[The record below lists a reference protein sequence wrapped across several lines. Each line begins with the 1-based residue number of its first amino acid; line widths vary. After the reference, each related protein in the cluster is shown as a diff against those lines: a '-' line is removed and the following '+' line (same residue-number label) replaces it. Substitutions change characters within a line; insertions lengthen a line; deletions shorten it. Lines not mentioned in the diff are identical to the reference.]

1 MSNKDK
7 VIFPILLVDDE
18 EEILFSAGIM
28 FRMEGFSNI
37 MTANDSRTV
46 MSILEKQAVS
56 LILLDLN
63 MPFLSGYE
71 LLKEIVVSHPHIPVI
86 IMTAANE
93 LELAVECIKSG
104 AFDYFVKPA
113 EKNRLLGCVRRALE
127 LHSLHNE
134 VSLLS
139 RQLLS
144 DRPEHEAAFAPI
156 ITRSP
161 KMRRIFSYLTAVA
174 GTDQPVLVTGET
186 GVGKELVARSLH
198 DASGR
203 KGPFIPVNIAGL
215 EDQMFTDTLFG
226 HCKGAFTGA
235 DVTREGLIAKASGG
249 TLFLDEIGDLSPSS
263 QIKLLRLLQE
273 QEYYP
278 LGSDIPKKSDARIL
292 VATNKDLVHM
302 TEESTFR
309 KDLYYRLK
317 SHHVTIP
324 PLRER
329 LEDIPV
335 LLDYFLDEASKTM
348 NKTRPTYPV
357 QLLDYLAAYA
367 FPGNIRELKAV
378 ILNAVACHQK
388 GVLSLSCFRDII
400 VNSETFLK
408 PDPLSFIQDR
418 RFGASIGRYMPTL
431 KDTEEALVSHAMNL
445 ANNNQG
451 IAASYLGITR
461 QALNKRL
468 TRKTQVT

>member
-1 MSNKDK
+1 MSNKYK

-37 MTANDSRTV
+37 LTEHDSRNV
-46 MSILEKQAVS
+46 MGILEKQEVS
-56 LILLDLN
+56 LIILDLN

-71 LLKEIVVSHPHIPVI
+71 LLKAIAISHPHIPVI

-93 LELAVECIKSG
+93 LELAVECMKSG

-127 LHSLHNE
+127 LHSLQNE

-144 DRPEHEAAFAPI
+144 DRLEHESAFATI

-186 GVGKELVARSLH
+186 GVGKDLIARAIH
-198 DASGR
+198 DASSR
-203 KGPFIPVNIAGL
+203 KGSFVAINIAGL
-215 EDQMFTDTLFG
+215 DDQMFADTLFG

-235 DVTREGLIAKASGG
+235 GQTREGLITKASGG
-249 TLFLDEIGDLSPSS
+249 TLFMDEIGDLSPSS
-263 QIKLLRLLQE
+263 QIKLLRLIQE

-278 LGSDIPKKSDARIL
+278 LGSDIPKKSDARII
-292 VATNKDLVHM
+292 VATNGDLCQMV
-302 TEESTFR
+302 EQNNFR

-317 SHHVTIP
+317 GHHVTIP

-329 LEDIPV
+329 PEDIP
-335 LLDYFLDEASKTM
+335 LLLSYFLDEAAETLHKP
-348 NKTRPTYPV
+348 RPTYPA
-357 QLLDYLAAYA
+357 QLSDYLTSYE
-367 FPGNIRELKAV
+367 FPGNIREFKAM

-388 GVLSLSCFRDII
+388 GMLSLSGFRDTI
-400 VNSETFLK
+400 VKRETFTK
-408 PDPLSFIQDR
+408 TDPIGFIQDLNR
-418 RFGASIGRYMPTL
+418 GDATDRSMPTL
-431 KDTEEALVSHAMNL
+431 KDAEDALVSHAMAL

-468 TRKTQVT
+468 TRKVQDS